1 MDAVLVPEVRN
12 VGLHRPRADTQKV
25 GNFLVAESL
34 TYEVKDFAFTA
45 SKIRRFLT
53 WHQHLILLASR
64 SRGGL
69 AVLFAPAP

>member
-1 MDAVLVPEVRN
+1 
-12 VGLHRPRADTQKV
+12 
-25 GNFLVAESL
+25 
-34 TYEVKDFAFTA
+34 
-45 SKIRRFLT
+45 LT